1 MSHTRQ
7 VAKGDSE
14 MDVRLGKN
22 LYWAATVIAGLIVV
36 AVVTGYVSNA
46 AEGEPFIP
54 IVPLVLAGSI
64 WLVGWACR
72 YVFAGR

>member
-1 MSHTRQ
+1 
-7 VAKGDSE
+7 

-22 LYWAATVIAGLIVV
+22 LYWAATIIAGLIVV

-46 AEGEPFIP
+46 GEGEHFIP
-54 IVPLVLAGSI
+54 IVPLVLAGAI

>member
-1 MSHTRQ
+1 LLTSHTRQ

-22 LYWAATVIAGLIVV
+22 LYWAATIIAGLIVV
-36 AVVTGYVSNA
+36 AVVTGYVSNVG
-46 AEGEPFIP
+46 EGEPFIP
-54 IVPLVLAGSI
+54 IVPLVLAGAI

-72 YVFAGR
+72 